1 MVDEKYPIHGKI
13 TFVFPDC
20 CPIWFAGRP
29 DEDEYPSIEGSRQWG
44 MADECGRAVV
54 ADECPIFSFGRPAR
68 PHTHLFKFF
77 FFCKILTYQHAQ
89 PFHPDKYPLLFWD
102 HPPTNPRF
110 SSCPISSFLGST
122 WKPIFWWAKK
132 LGSTWEAKKSG
143 KHLGNIFQF
152 KLTQDFICD
161 KLICD
166 IVATSP
172 SPTQ

>member
-77 FFCKILTYQHAQ
+77 FFAKSSLINTLNHFTLTNTHYFFGIILPPILDSPLVQ
-89 PFHPDKYPLLFWD
+89 FHHFWGAPGNQNSGEPKNLE
-102 HPPTNPRF
+102 H
-110 SSCPISSFLGST
+110 LGSQ
-122 WKPIFWWAKK
+122 KI
-132 LGSTWEAKKSG
+132 WEAP
-143 KHLGNIFQF
+143 N
-152 KLTQDFICD
+152 
-161 KLICD
+161 
-166 IVATSP
+166 
-172 SPTQ
+172 

>member
-29 DEDEYPSIEGSRQWG
+29 ADEDEYPSIEGSRRWG

-77 FFCKILTYQHAQ
+77 FFVAKSSLINTLNHFTLTNIHYFFGIIL
-89 PFHPDKYPLLFWD
+89 
-102 HPPTNPRF
+102 PPTLDSPLVQFHHFWGAPGNQNSGEPKNLGA
-110 SSCPISSFLGST
+110 PGKPKNLGST
-122 WKPIFWWAKK
+122 
-132 LGSTWEAKKSG
+132 
-143 KHLGNIFQF
+143 
-152 KLTQDFICD
+152 
-161 KLICD
+161 
-166 IVATSP
+166 
-172 SPTQ
+172 